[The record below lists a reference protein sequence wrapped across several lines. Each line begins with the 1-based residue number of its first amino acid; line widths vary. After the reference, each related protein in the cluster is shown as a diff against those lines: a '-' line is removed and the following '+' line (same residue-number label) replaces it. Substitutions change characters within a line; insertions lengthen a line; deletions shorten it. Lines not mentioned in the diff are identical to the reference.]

1 MSGHAR
7 HLGLIFQFAGFVEN
21 GATVVTSMSQ
31 RSERVIP
38 AGRQVYRAGP
48 SRLSLRFSQHDP
60 AQEAGSAGS
69 RDGGWPVQIGYTL
82 VS

>member
-38 AGRQVYRAGP
+38 AGRQVYGRVLPGYP
-48 SRLSLRFSQHDP
+48 LGYPISQHDP
-60 AQEAGSAGS
+60 AHEAGSAGTVI
-69 RDGGWPVQIGYTL
+69 WPVHIGYTL
-82 VS
+82 VP

>member
-38 AGRQVYRAGP
+38 AGRQVYGRVLPGYPLGYP
-48 SRLSLRFSQHDP
+48 STT
-60 AQEAGSAGS
+60 A
-69 RDGGWPVQIGYTL
+69 
-82 VS
+82 